1 MMSNQRHGDAI
12 LSDADDDISKLFRR
26 HEKFTNVR
34 ISSFELDTFGGRM
47 YSSLC
52 VDVNVVSKIK
62 TLAEFA
68 HRMRMS
74 HFTSI
79 VDPSSTKAIACILV
93 LSTHTFGWLMSKPE
107 NVLKFI
113 YSKYT
118 GWCHNQQCT
127 CMSDLINSQP
137 QFRKIFR
144 YALSIDDERI
154 RCKKNI

>member
-79 VDPSSTKAIACILV
+79 LDPSSTKAIACILV
-93 LSTHTFGWLMSKPE
+93 L
-107 NVLKFI
+107 
-113 YSKYT
+113 
-118 GWCHNQQCT
+118 
-127 CMSDLINSQP
+127 
-137 QFRKIFR
+137 
-144 YALSIDDERI
+144 
-154 RCKKNI
+154 